1 MLNHTNNYNEIS
13 LKDTEP
19 GSHSNIVNIL
29 VYINKFPIKKWLG
42 MTQFNSQYKRKI
54 YVKDS
59 MN

>member
-29 VYINKFPIKKWLG
+29 VYINKFPIKK
-42 MTQFNSQYKRKI
+42 MARDDSVQFS
-54 YVKDS
+54 V
-59 MN
+59 